1 MASTPRRM
9 RREGR
14 TLPPPPRV
22 NQLGNDD
29 AQLRLIF
36 GNSNTNINSNNNRM
50 NETRQLRL
58 LFGNSNSNN
67 NNSNNKM
74 MERVKQLMTDHI
86 EIRRRYPNNLPNHVK
101 TNVSTYY
108 NNSFTNTDVKNIP
121 KNKRVY
127 ITKDLVNGKVKHVYN
142 QDGIIKL
149 LTLGRGR
156 QFAAKSPISRRN
168 FDIKNVIPFT

>member
-1 MASTPRRM
+1 MARLTASTPRRM

-22 NQLGNDD
+22 NQLGNAD
-29 AQLRLIF
+29 A
-36 GNSNTNINSNNNRM
+36 
-50 NETRQLRL
+50 QLRL
-58 LFGNSNSNN
+58 LFGNSNSNSNSNN

-149 LTLGRGR
+149 LLRNK
-156 QFAAKSPISRRN
+156 QLAAKSPISRRK

>member
-1 MASTPRRM
+1 MTRMTPSRIRQM

-14 TLPPPPRV
+14 TPPPVPPNR
-22 NQLGNDD
+22 
-29 AQLRLIF
+29 
-36 GNSNTNINSNNNRM
+36 SN
-50 NETRQLRL
+50 E
-58 LFGNSNSNN
+58 
-67 NNSNNKM
+67 NKARI
-74 MERVKQLMTDHI
+74 ERVKQLMVDNI
-86 EIRRRYPNNLPNHVK
+86 KLRRNSPEILPNHVK

-108 NNSFTNTDVKNIP
+108 NNSFTNTDAKNIP

-127 ITKDLVNGKVKHVYN
+127 ISKDLVNGKVKHVYN

-149 LTLGRGR
+149 LLRNN

>member
-1 MASTPRRM
+1 MVRLTASTTRRM

-22 NQLGNDD
+22 NNRMNDD
-29 AQLRLIF
+29 A
-36 GNSNTNINSNNNRM
+36 
-50 NETRQLRL
+50 QLRL
-58 LFGNSNSNN
+58 LFGNSNTNNN
-67 NNSNNKM
+67 NNSNNINNSNNQM

-149 LTLGRGR
+149 LLRNK

>member
-29 AQLRLIF
+29 AQLRLLF
-36 GNSNTNINSNNNRM
+36 GNSNS
-50 NETRQLRL
+50 
-58 LFGNSNSNN
+58 NSNSNN

-156 QFAAKSPISRRN
+156 QFAAKSPISRRK

>member
-1 MASTPRRM
+1 MVRLTASTTRRM

-22 NQLGNDD
+22 NNRMNDD
-29 AQLRLIF
+29 A
-36 GNSNTNINSNNNRM
+36 
-50 NETRQLRL
+50 QLRL
-58 LFGNSNSNN
+58 LFGNSNSNSNSNNNRNNNSNSNSNNNRNN
-67 NNSNNKM
+67 NNSNNQM

-156 QFAAKSPISRRN
+156 QFAAKSPISRRK

>member
-1 MASTPRRM
+1 MARLTASTPRRM

-22 NQLGNDD
+22 INRMNDD
-29 AQLRLIF
+29 A
-36 GNSNTNINSNNNRM
+36 
-50 NETRQLRL
+50 QLRL

-149 LTLGRGR
+149 LLRNK
-156 QFAAKSPISRRN
+156 QLAAKSPISRRK

>member
-149 LTLGRGR
+149 LLRNK

>member
-22 NQLGNDD
+22 INRMNDD
-29 AQLRLIF
+29 AQLRLLF
-36 GNSNTNINSNNNRM
+36 GNSNSNS
-50 NETRQLRL
+50 
-58 LFGNSNSNN
+58 NSNSNN

-149 LTLGRGR
+149 LLRNK
-156 QFAAKSPISRRN
+156 QLAAKSPISRRK

>member
-1 MASTPRRM
+1 MARLTASTPRRM

-22 NQLGNDD
+22 INRMNDD
-29 AQLRLIF
+29 AQLRLLF
-36 GNSNTNINSNNNRM
+36 GNS
-50 NETRQLRL
+50 
-58 LFGNSNSNN
+58 NSNSNN

-149 LTLGRGR
+149 LLRNK
-156 QFAAKSPISRRN
+156 QLAAKSPISRRK

>member
-1 MASTPRRM
+1 MVRLTASTIRRM

-14 TLPPPPRV
+14 TPPPPPRV
-22 NQLGNDD
+22 IN
-29 AQLRLIF
+29 
-36 GNSNTNINSNNNRM
+36 NSNSNI
-50 NETRQLRL
+50 
-58 LFGNSNSNN
+58 NSNSNN
-67 NNSNNKM
+67 QM

-149 LTLGRGR
+149 LLRNK
-156 QFAAKSPISRRN
+156 QFAGKSPISRRN

>member
-1 MASTPRRM
+1 MVRLTASTIRRM

-14 TLPPPPRV
+14 TPPPPPPV
-22 NQLGNDD
+22 NN
-29 AQLRLIF
+29 
-36 GNSNTNINSNNNRM
+36 
-50 NETRQLRL
+50 
-58 LFGNSNSNN
+58 NSNSNN
-67 NNSNNKM
+67 QM
-74 MERVKQLMTDHI
+74 TERVKQLMTDHI

-108 NNSFTNTDVKNIP
+108 NNSFTNTNVKNIP

-149 LTLGRGR
+149 LLRNGK
-156 QFAAKSPISRRN
+156 FAAKSPISRRN
-168 FDIKNVIPFT
+168 FNIKNVIPFT

>member
-1 MASTPRRM
+1 
-9 RREGR
+9 
-14 TLPPPPRV
+14 
-22 NQLGNDD
+22 
-29 AQLRLIF
+29 
-36 GNSNTNINSNNNRM
+36 
-50 NETRQLRL
+50 
-58 LFGNSNSNN
+58 
-67 NNSNNKM
+67 M

-149 LTLGRGR
+149 LLRNK

>member
-1 MASTPRRM
+1 MVRLTASTTRRM

-22 NQLGNDD
+22 NNRMNDD
-29 AQLRLIF
+29 A
-36 GNSNTNINSNNNRM
+36 
-50 NETRQLRL
+50 QLRL
-58 LFGNSNSNN
+58 LFGNSNSNSNSNNNRNNNSNSNSNNNRNN
-67 NNSNNKM
+67 NNSNNQM

-149 LTLGRGR
+149 LLRNK

>member
-1 MASTPRRM
+1 
-9 RREGR
+9 
-14 TLPPPPRV
+14 
-22 NQLGNDD
+22 
-29 AQLRLIF
+29 
-36 GNSNTNINSNNNRM
+36 
-50 NETRQLRL
+50 
-58 LFGNSNSNN
+58 
-67 NNSNNKM
+67 
-74 MERVKQLMTDHI
+74 MTDHI

-149 LTLGRGR
+149 LALGRGR
-156 QFAAKSPISRRN
+156 QFAAKSPISRRK

>member
-1 MASTPRRM
+1 MVRLTASTTRRM

-22 NQLGNDD
+22 INRMNDD
-29 AQLRLIF
+29 A
-36 GNSNTNINSNNNRM
+36 
-50 NETRQLRL
+50 QLRL
-58 LFGNSNSNN
+58 LFGNSNTNNN
-67 NNSNNKM
+67 NNSNNINNSNNQM
-74 MERVKQLMTDHI
+74 MESVKQLMTDHI

-149 LTLGRGR
+149 LLRNK
-156 QFAAKSPISRRN
+156 QFAAKSPISRRK

>member
-1 MASTPRRM
+1 MVRLTASTIHRM

-14 TLPPPPRV
+14 TPPPPPRV
-22 NQLGNDD
+22 INRMNDD
-29 AQLRLIF
+29 A
-36 GNSNTNINSNNNRM
+36 
-50 NETRQLRL
+50 QLRL
-58 LFGNSNSNN
+58 LFGNSNSNSNNNNNNN
-67 NNSNNKM
+67 NNSNNQM

-108 NNSFTNTDVKNIP
+108 NNSFTNTEVKNIP

-149 LTLGRGR
+149 LLRNK
-156 QFAAKSPISRRN
+156 QFAAKSPISRRK

>member
-1 MASTPRRM
+1 MVRLTASTTRRM

-22 NQLGNDD
+22 
-29 AQLRLIF
+29 
-36 GNSNTNINSNNNRM
+36 IN
-50 NETRQLRL
+50 
-58 LFGNSNSNN
+58 NSNSNN
-67 NNSNNKM
+67 QM

-149 LTLGRGR
+149 LLRNK
-156 QFAAKSPISRRN
+156 QFAGKSPISRRN

>member
-1 MASTPRRM
+1 MVRLTASTIRRM

-14 TLPPPPRV
+14 TPPPPPRV
-22 NQLGNDD
+22 IN
-29 AQLRLIF
+29 
-36 GNSNTNINSNNNRM
+36 NSNS
-50 NETRQLRL
+50 
-58 LFGNSNSNN
+58 NSNSNN
-67 NNSNNKM
+67 QM

-149 LTLGRGR
+149 LLRNK
-156 QFAAKSPISRRN
+156 QFAGKSPISRRN

>member
-1 MASTPRRM
+1 MVRLTASRIRQM

-14 TLPPPPRV
+14 TPPPAPPNR
-22 NQLGNDD
+22 
-29 AQLRLIF
+29 
-36 GNSNTNINSNNNRM
+36 SN
-50 NETRQLRL
+50 E
-58 LFGNSNSNN
+58 
-67 NNSNNKM
+67 NKARI
-74 MERVKQLMTDHI
+74 ERVKQLMVDHI
-86 EIRRRYPNNLPNHVK
+86 KLRRNSPEILPNHVK

-108 NNSFTNTDVKNIP
+108 NNSFTNTDAKNIP

-127 ITKDLVNGKVKHVYN
+127 ISKDLVNGKVKHVYN

-149 LTLGRGR
+149 LLRNN

>member
-1 MASTPRRM
+1 MVRLTASTIRRM

-14 TLPPPPRV
+14 TPPPPPPV
-22 NQLGNDD
+22 NN
-29 AQLRLIF
+29 
-36 GNSNTNINSNNNRM
+36 
-50 NETRQLRL
+50 
-58 LFGNSNSNN
+58 NSNSNN
-67 NNSNNKM
+67 QM
-74 MERVKQLMTDHI
+74 TERVKQLMTDHI

-149 LTLGRGR
+149 LLRNK
-156 QFAAKSPISRRN
+156 QFAGKSPISRRN

>member
-1 MASTPRRM
+1 MVRLTASTTRRM

-22 NQLGNDD
+22 NNRMNDD
-29 AQLRLIF
+29 A
-36 GNSNTNINSNNNRM
+36 
-50 NETRQLRL
+50 QLRL
-58 LFGNSNSNN
+58 LFGNSNSNSNNNSNN

-149 LTLGRGR
+149 LLRNK